1 MIRTFQRTDIDHV
14 MRLWLSGNED
24 AHPFIPKEYWLAH
37 FSAVQEQ
44 ILQAEIFVCETD
56 HAIRGFI
63 GITDGY
69 IAGIFVDRPFR
80 SHGIGKQL
88 LDFTKQLHPAL
99 SLSVYQKNQKAVSFY
114 LREGFS
120 VFSQSL
126 DEDTNER
133 EYTMIWSKK

>member
-1 MIRTFQRTDIDHV
+1 

-56 HAIRGFI
+56 HVIRGFI

-88 LDFTKQLHPAL
+88 LDFTKQLHPSL

-133 EYTMIWSKK
+133 EYTMIWNKK

>member
-1 MIRTFQRTDIDHV
+1 M
-14 MRLWLSGNED
+14 
-24 AHPFIPKEYWLAH
+24 
-37 FSAVQEQ
+37 
-44 ILQAEIFVCETD
+44 
-56 HAIRGFI
+56 IRGFI

-88 LDFTKQLHPAL
+88 LDFTKQLHPSL

-133 EYTMIWSKK
+133 EYTMIWNKK

>member
-1 MIRTFQRTDIDHV
+1 MIRTLQRTDIDHV

-56 HAIRGFI
+56 HVIRGFI

-88 LDFTKQLHPAL
+88 LDFTKQLHPSL

-126 DEDTNER
+126 DEATNER
-133 EYTMIWSKK
+133 EYTMIWNKK

>member
-1 MIRTFQRTDIDHV
+1 MIRTLQRTDIDHV

-56 HAIRGFI
+56 HVIRGFI

-88 LDFTKQLHPAL
+88 LDFTKQLHPSL
-99 SLSVYQKNQKAVSFY
+99 SLSFYQKNQKAVSFY

-133 EYTMIWSKK
+133 EYTMIWNKK

>member
-1 MIRTFQRTDIDHV
+1 MIRTLQRTDIDHV

-56 HAIRGFI
+56 HVIRGFI

-69 IAGIFVDRPFR
+69 IAGIFVYRPFR

-88 LDFTKQLHPAL
+88 LDFTKQLHPSL

-133 EYTMIWSKK
+133 EYTMIWNKK

>member
-1 MIRTFQRTDIDHV
+1 MIITLQLTDIDHV

-56 HAIRGFI
+56 HVIRGFI

-88 LDFTKQLHPAL
+88 LDFTKQLHPSL

-133 EYTMIWSKK
+133 EYTMIWNKK

>member
-1 MIRTFQRTDIDHV
+1 MIRTLQRTDIDHV

-56 HAIRGFI
+56 HVIRGFI
-63 GITDGY
+63 GITGGY

-88 LDFTKQLHPAL
+88 LDFTKQLHPSL

-133 EYTMIWSKK
+133 EYTMIWNKK

>member
-1 MIRTFQRTDIDHV
+1 MIRTLQRTDIDHV

-56 HAIRGFI
+56 HVIRGFI

-88 LDFTKQLHPAL
+88 LDFTKQLHPSL
-99 SLSVYQKNQKAVSFY
+99 SLSGYQKNQKAVSFY

-133 EYTMIWSKK
+133 EYTMIWNKK

>member
-1 MIRTFQRTDIDHV
+1 MIRTLQRTDIDHV
-14 MRLWLSGNED
+14 MRLSLSGNED

-56 HAIRGFI
+56 HVIRGFI

-88 LDFTKQLHPAL
+88 LDFTKQLHPSL

-133 EYTMIWSKK
+133 EYTMIWNKK

>member
-1 MIRTFQRTDIDHV
+1 MIRTLQRTDIDHV

-56 HAIRGFI
+56 HVIRGFI

-88 LDFTKQLHPAL
+88 LDFTKQLHPSL

-133 EYTMIWSKK
+133 EYTMIWNKK

>member
-1 MIRTFQRTDIDHV
+1 MIRTLQSTDIDNV

-44 ILQAEIFVCETD
+44 ILQAELFVCETD
-56 HAIRGFI
+56 HVIQGFI
-63 GITDGY
+63 GIADGY

-80 SHGIGKQL
+80 SCGIGKQL
-88 LDFTKQLHPAL
+88 LDFTKQFHPAL

-120 VFSQSL
+120 VLSQSL
-126 DEDTNER
+126 DEDTNEM
-133 EYTMIWSKK
+133 EYTMIWNKK